1 MRWNWQESDWPH
13 FHWEADKLREAEQRF
28 LLSTG
33 LAIGTTEHLDD
44 KDREG
49 ILIEGLSRAA
59 WTTSKIEGEI
69 LNRES
74 VQSSIQRH
82 FGLKSDQNKL
92 AHKKNFPHAEDG
104 IARMMVDLYRH
115 VLEPV
120 TEEMLFAWHRMI
132 MSGRKDLENIGCY
145 RTSPKKTSPAPMQ
158 VISSIAGSTKVHFEA
173 PPSKQIPDEMR
184 RYIKWFNRTA
194 PEGKKPLPA
203 VTRAGLIHLYF
214 ESIHPF
220 EDGNGRIGR
229 ALAEKSLAQHSQIKS
244 YGRSALI
251 ALGPTIL
258 AHQKSYYDAL
268 ARANKRNETTDW
280 LLWFSEIV
288 LEAQAATLART
299 EFVIQKI
306 RMLDRLRDQLNYRQQ
321 KVLERMLREG
331 PDGFEGGMNAGK
343 YSKLT
348 GASPA
353 TTTRDLAGLVE
364 KGAFTRTGELRHAQ
378 YALNIKTTT
387 AASLLNSQF

>member
-13 FHWEADKLREAEQRF
+13 FHWETEKLSTYEQRF
-28 LLSTG
+28 LMGTG
-33 LAIGTTEHLDD
+33 LAIGTTQHLDD

-74 VQSSIQRH
+74 VQSSILRH
-82 FGLKSDQNKL
+82 FGLKSDQKKL
-92 AHKKNFPHAEDG
+92 ANKKNFPHAEDG

-115 VLEPV
+115 VLEPA
-120 TEEMLFAWHRMI
+120 TEEMLFAWHCMI
-132 MSGRKDLENIGCY
+132 MSGRKDLENIGQY
-145 RTSPKKTSPAPMQ
+145 RTSPEPMQ
-158 VISSIAGSTKVHFEA
+158 VVSSIAGSNKVHYEA

-184 RYIKWFNRTA
+184 RYLKWFNRTA

-229 ALAEKSLAQHSQIKS
+229 ALAEKSLAQG
-244 YGRSALI
+244 YGRAALI

-258 AHQKSYYDAL
+258 AHQESYYDAL

-280 LLWFSEIV
+280 LLWFAEIV
-288 LEAQAATLART
+288 LEAQASTLART
-299 EFVIQKI
+299 EFVIQKT

-353 TTTRDLAGLVE
+353 TTTRDLADLVE

-378 YALNIKTTT
+378 YALNIKP
-387 AASLLNSQF
+387 SSQFSIIE